1 MAISSQVHRLRLRAE
16 WAVSRS
22 YSCLIWGLVAMRT
35 RSLSVTLAGYYGS
48 PHGFV
53 YTYLQKSHIRVKE
66 LTRLSPHKHNIAGT
80 LLGMSQLI
88 FHLDPPLFTIFC
100 GGSAYASGTVDV
112 CLS

>member
-1 MAISSQVHRLRLRAE
+1 MTPEDSFLSFLSTNVSMAISSQVHRLRLRAE

-53 YTYLQKSHIRVKE
+53 YTYL
-66 LTRLSPHKHNIAGT
+66 
-80 LLGMSQLI
+80 
-88 FHLDPPLFTIFC
+88 
-100 GGSAYASGTVDV
+100 
-112 CLS
+112 